1 MLREIL
7 DALRKDNLLKQ
18 AFARCYSM
26 LDLCEPMV
34 RTAIDSLRKQDTT
47 LQHVDIE
54 SLGRQLEEFE
64 SKVRR
69 KVMTHLA
76 LGNVGSTSTGLSL
89 VSVVLDIER
98 IGDNSQ
104 NIVDLARLRPG
115 RLEVGPHEADLA
127 RLESVTLDLLSRAI
141 KAFKTDDHAAARA
154 VRLDYKSEVFEI
166 WNRLEADLVS
176 GQTQLSGSDAATLA
190 LYARFLKRI
199 AAHTRN
205 LAGAVIHPLHEIP
218 DDET

>member
-7 DALRKDNLLKQ
+7 EALRKDNLLKQ
-18 AFARCYSM
+18 AFSRCYSM
-26 LDLCEPMV
+26 LDLCGPMV
-34 RTAIDSLRKQDTT
+34 RTAIDSLRKQDTS
-47 LQHVDIE
+47 LQSVDVDA
-54 SLGRQLEEFE
+54 LTRQLEEFE

-76 LGNVGSTSTGLSL
+76 LGNVGSTGTGLSL
-89 VSVVLDIER
+89 ISVVLDIER

-104 NIVDLARLRPG
+104 NIVDLARLHPT
-115 RLEVGPHEADLA
+115 RLDVGPHEADLA
-127 RLESVTLDLLSRAI
+127 RLEAVTLDLLDRAVT
-141 KAFKTDDHAAARA
+141 AFKDEDAEAARA
-154 VRLDYKSEVFEI
+154 VRADYKREVFEI

-176 GQTQLSGSDAATLA
+176 GKTQLSGGDAATLA

-205 LAGAVIHPLHEIP
+205 LAGTILHPIHELP
-218 DDET
+218 DDD